1 MERKFIFASLTQPPL
16 RVLKDDPD
24 EMKAIVECPYCH
36 EPTLYG
42 DTVMISGFVGCNH
55 CYFVPGGLLE
65 TTLFVREHE
74 YENYREGKFY
84 KDGFLINKRKAE
96 IRNDS
101 KD

>member
-1 MERKFIFASLTQPPL
+1 MKKVLISLSQPPVEIVKDADNPMD
-16 RVLKDDPD
+16 VLIK
-24 EMKAIVECPYCH
+24 CPYCGT
-36 EPTLYG
+36 PT
-42 DTVMISGFVGCNH
+42 TVGNTRMISGFVGCDH

-65 TTLFVREHE
+65 TTLFVQKHE

-84 KDGFLINKRKAE
+84 KDGFLINKRKVE

>member
-1 MERKFIFASLTQPPL
+1 MKKVLISLSQPP
-16 RVLKDDPD
+16 VEIVKDADDPMD
-24 EMKAIVECPYCH
+24 VLIKCPYCG
-36 EPTLYG
+36 TLT
-42 DTVMISGFVGCNH
+42 TVGNTLMISGFVECDH

-84 KDGFLINKRKAE
+84 KDGFLTNKRKAE

>member
-1 MERKFIFASLTQPPL
+1 MKKILISLSQPP
-16 RVLKDDPD
+16 VEIVKDADDPMD
-24 EMKAIVECPYCH
+24 VLIKCPYCG
-36 EPTLYG
+36 TLT
-42 DTVMISGFVGCNH
+42 TVGNTLMISGFVGCDH

-74 YENYREGKFY
+74 YETYREGRFY
-84 KDGFLINKRKAE
+84 KDGFFTNKRKAE

>member
-1 MERKFIFASLTQPPL
+1 MKKVLISLSQPP
-16 RVLKDDPD
+16 VEIVKDADDPMD
-24 EMKAIVECPYCH
+24 VLIKCPYCG
-36 EPTLYG
+36 TLT
-42 DTVMISGFVGCNH
+42 TVGNTLMISGFVGCDR

-74 YENYREGKFY
+74 YENYREGRFY
-84 KDGFLINKRKAE
+84 KDGFFTNKRKAE

>member
-1 MERKFIFASLTQPPL
+1 
-16 RVLKDDPD
+16 
-24 EMKAIVECPYCH
+24 
-36 EPTLYG
+36 
-42 DTVMISGFVGCNH
+42 MISGFVGCNH

-74 YENYREGKFY
+74 YENYREGRFY
-84 KDGFLINKRKAE
+84 KDGFFTNKRKAE

>member
-1 MERKFIFASLTQPPL
+1 MD
-16 RVLKDDPD
+16 VLIK
-24 EMKAIVECPYCH
+24 CPYCG
-36 EPTLYG
+36 TLT
-42 DTVMISGFVGCNH
+42 TVGNTLMISGFVGCDH

-84 KDGFLINKRKAE
+84 KDGFLINTRKAE
-96 IRNDS
+96 RRNDS